1 VSRRRVIA
9 GVIAAVL
16 LAGVIG
22 AAIAPF
28 VLGDDVS
35 NGQPRRVDVE
45 RTPTPLPDVT
55 LSDVNGEPVAMRSL
69 AGTPLVL
76 NYWYASC
83 PPCEKE
89 MPDFAR
95 VAEEVGATVRIV
107 GINPVDDA
115 DTATSFAAGKG
126 VQYQQLLDKTRRS
139 VDDLGLTKFPSTVFV
154 AADGT
159 VIEIVGHELTAD
171 ELRSRIAA
179 YFPT

>member
-1 VSRRRVIA
+1 MRGRPARRRDRPRPSLRSCSA
-9 GVIAAVL
+9 Y
-16 LAGVIG
+16 
-22 AAIAPF
+22 
-28 VLGDDVS
+28 DVS
-35 NGQPRRVDVE
+35 NGPPRRVDVE
-45 RTPTPLPDVT
+45 QTPDPLPDVT

-76 NYWYASC
+76 NYWYVQL
-83 PPCEKE
+83 PPVREGDAGLRRGVP
-89 MPDFAR
+89 MR
-95 VAEEVGATVRIV
+95 SATSVRIV

-126 VQYQQLLDKTRRS
+126 VHYQQLLDKTRRS

-171 ELRSRIAA
+171 ELRSRIEM
-179 YFPT
+179 YFGA